1 MRRNYFK
8 NPIRKRFIDAF
19 PKFERGEE
27 DDENVEFFW
36 ETWQNSPFYT
46 NTISKTNIK
55 HVYNHLLAAYYDWH
69 FIYADDLG
77 ISLNVMHMI
86 EEYYP
91 NVIKRLSIVDSLR
104 GMTLDEFKKS
114 GLNINSQGANP
125 KEETEMDEL
134 ISLVDNQSASF
145 QLKSDEQALRAQ
157 FNSLYDGIME
167 DFIEKFRFMFVKL
180 YNGVMDY
187 IYTNNIDEEDEDDDA

>member
-8 NPIRKRFIDAF
+8 HPIRKRFIDAF
-19 PKFERGEE
+19 PKFEREE
-27 DDENVEFFW
+27 GDDENVDFFW

-46 NTISKTNIK
+46 TTINKTNIK

-69 FIYADDLG
+69 FIYGDDMG

-104 GMTLDEFKKS
+104 AMTLDEFKKS

-125 KEETEMDEL
+125 KVETDMDAL
-134 ISLVDNQSASF
+134 IDMVDSQTASF

-180 YNGVMDY
+180 YNGMVDY
-187 IYTNNIDEEDEDDDA
+187 IYTNDIEEEDEEDDA